1 MVYSDCTNL
10 LQLHRLSRSLQ
21 CGVIVLTTF
30 EVQTG
35 FLGGLWWATGVE
47 VELSLPVPPGQVA
60 LSESAPPPGVC
71 ALTRPSADYQ
81 LNPAT
86 MSSNKTFRVKR
97 ILAKAQVQNR
107 PIPQWCR
114 LKTDA
119 KITYNAKRRH
129 WRRTKLNL

>member
-47 VELSLPVPPGQVA
+47 VELSPPVPPGQVA
-60 LSESAPPPGVC
+60 PSESAPPGVRVSS
-71 ALTRPSADYQ
+71 RPAPNFQS
-81 LNPAT
+81 NPAT